1 MIHDLWFLRFMY
13 MTRSHLKMQL
23 NTSIHLTP
31 SLSPYTEHN
40 TATDCPDVIPITPP
54 VVASI
59 SAANTLLLL
68 VSLAT
73 FIASCAVLRR
83 AKWGRRKNTVT
94 VNDYDMVDDAVK
106 AQIGRSNGK
115 AVPCPVYADANAVP
129 LSTQPQYQALQMQTT
144 ENHLYTIVTNS

>member
-1 MIHDLWFLRFMY
+1 
-13 MTRSHLKMQL
+13 MQMK
-23 NTSIHLTP
+23 TSVHLTP
-31 SLSPYTEHN
+31 SLSPYTVHN
-40 TATDCPDVIPITPP
+40 TATDCPDVIPITPL
-54 VVASI
+54 VVAAI

-83 AKWGRRKNTVT
+83 AKCCIRRNAVT
-94 VNDYDMVDDAVK
+94 VRDYEMVDDAVK
-106 AQIGRSNGK
+106 AQIVRSNGK

-144 ENHLYTIVTNS
+144 ENHLYAIVTNS